1 MLKKIALGSIF
12 ASVLALTYIQST
24 ASVQDQSEL
33 TKENIE
39 ALAFFDKIEE
49 WWNRKDYTC
58 VSVTCE
64 CIMYD
69 YKSEVASAVDERNL
83 VMPPIH
89 GIAPVVEIAVGF
101 HNKHHEEAFFIYHL
115 SCLHCLLQWREW

>member
-39 ALAFFDKIEE
+39 ALAFSIKLR
-49 WWNRKDYTC
+49 NGGT
-58 VSVTCE
+58 
-64 CIMYD
+64 
-69 YKSEVASAVDERNL
+69 ERITPACRLRAN
-83 VMPPIH
+83 
-89 GIAPVVEIAVGF
+89 A
-101 HNKHHEEAFFIYHL
+101 
-115 SCLHCLLQWREW
+115 

>member
-69 YKSEVASAVDERNL
+69 YKSEVASAVDAGTGDAAHTWNC
-83 VMPPIH
+83 P
-89 GIAPVVEIAVGF
+89 GCGDCGW
-101 HNKHHEEAFFIYHL
+101 L
-115 SCLHCLLQWREW
+115 S